1 MCGIVELYV
10 LSFSSRG
17 ESSLPHSEMGT
28 AYLQRFDFIYVCCP
42 PQLCLYDAEQRIIA
56 RVSTNSKRRIAMTSN
71 NMYTA
76 RVLVWM
82 TLTQQL
88 FLAASEKLVLSKCK

>member
-10 LSFSSRG
+10 LSFGSTG

-28 AYLQRFDFIYVCCP
+28 AYLQRFSLMYICRP
-42 PQLCLYDAEQRIIA
+42 SQLCLCDAEHRKTVG
-56 RVSTNSKRRIAMTSN
+56 VSTNSKRRIAMTSN

-76 RVLVWM
+76 RVLVW

-88 FLAASEKLVLSKCK
+88 FLAASEKPVLSK

>member
-10 LSFSSRG
+10 LSFGSTG

-28 AYLQRFDFIYVCCP
+28 AYLQRFICCP
-42 PQLCLYDAEQRIIA
+42 SQLCLCDAEHRKTVG
-56 RVSTNSKRRIAMTSN
+56 VSTNSKRRIAMTSN

-76 RVLVWM
+76 RVLVW

-88 FLAASEKLVLSKCK
+88 FLAASEKPVLSK